1 MYILFAFWR
10 KDMQTEL
17 SVLLLVTASVMLT
30 CVVIGYGVSIF
41 ETAMNNADVPEL
53 QKISS
58 IKDSVLNQT
67 DNLLNETG
75 LIQSNQTLP

>member
-1 MYILFAFWR
+1 
-10 KDMQTEL
+10 MQTEL

-41 ETAMNNADVPEL
+41 ETAMNNSDVPEL

-67 DNLLNETG
+67 DSLLNETG
-75 LIQSNQTLP
+75 LIRSNQTLP